1 MMMAEALGERLG
13 ERADAVSAREGAARG
28 RAAMDGEASVV
39 KQDVRERATTA
50 KNQPCDAK
58 MPVRKSDAMAKAAT
72 VDGYVPKAARKRIEE
87 EREKEKT
94 HRAASITW
102 NEPEIEKIEEELSR
116 ERREASSGVDAAG
129 GVFYFDTFGEG
140 KKPEGDF
147 VPSVGGRFSEGQLR
161 TEPRAVVDETSRAME
176 NSIIRAQQ
184 RRRPSRRA
192 SWNQKTSR
200 RRREGCSRP
209 S

>member
-1 MMMAEALGERLG
+1 
-13 ERADAVSAREGAARG
+13 
-28 RAAMDGEASVV
+28 
-39 KQDVRERATTA
+39 
-50 KNQPCDAK
+50 

-116 ERREASSGVDAAG
+116 EKREASGVDPAG

-147 VPSVGGRFSEGQLR
+147 VPSIGGISHSFDEHTSDDDIAVGALAYVGAAAGIVLQQCSAA
-161 TEPRAVVDETSRAME
+161 AV
-176 NSIIRAQQ
+176 
-184 RRRPSRRA
+184 
-192 SWNQKTSR
+192 
-200 RRREGCSRP
+200 
-209 S
+209 